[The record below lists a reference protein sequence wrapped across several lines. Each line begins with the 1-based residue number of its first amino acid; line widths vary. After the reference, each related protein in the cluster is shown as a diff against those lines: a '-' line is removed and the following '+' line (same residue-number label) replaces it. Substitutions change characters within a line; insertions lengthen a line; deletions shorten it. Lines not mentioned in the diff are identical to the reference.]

1 MGHPLVVKEALSL
14 PGLGVAPENIS
25 FTHVTMDS
33 DRFLCVRE
41 TGASNCLLVLDMRQ
55 PQSPVRRPIQADSVV
70 MNPVRNLLALKTAIP
85 GSAPAQDHLQVFD
98 MDQKAKV
105 KVHQMPE
112 RVVYWR
118 WLNPTMMALVTESA
132 VYKWAMEGA
141 AEPEKLFDRS
151 PNLRDNQ
158 IIGCRSSEDLKWF
171 VVVGIAP
178 GGPETGNLVRGNM
191 QLFSVAQNK
200 SQAIDGHAADI
211 STIKV
216 GAGTTTVFTFASKKA
231 SPDGRRVSTFHSIEL
246 GGSTFGKKQGELA
259 FPAESADD
267 FAVALHVAA
276 DLRMAFVLS
285 KGGLLFLVH
294 LDSAALICRARVSS
308 DPVFLACPSP
318 QSRGLY
324 ALNRKG
330 QLLRI
335 AVSLENVVPYISNQL
350 GNGDMAVAVAKSCG
364 LPGVENIIAEQFH
377 RHLAG
382 GMYKEAA
389 QVAAESPM
397 GFLRTGD
404 TISKFKGAP
413 AQPGQTAPLL
423 LYFSKC
429 LEQGKLNGGES
440 IELVRLVVSQG
451 KVHLIQNWW
460 DQQKLTPSEA
470 LGDLLKEHNP
480 ELAVA
485 VYRSGNAPQ
494 KVIAAFVQA
503 RQFDQI
509 VPFCQSVNYT
519 PDYLY
524 ILQACM
530 MNDPQGAV
538 AFAQHVSKTG
548 GKLDFNTVA
557 DLFLQRNMVR
567 EATKFLLDVLEPD
580 RPEDAM
586 LQTKVLEI
594 NLIAFPSV
602 ADAILASN
610 MFSHFDHLRI
620 AQLCEKAGLF
630 LRALEHYSD
639 LSDIKRCIVNTQGME
654 VKAIADVMRDF
665 DTDWKTTCITQLVK
679 NAGPSNVEFAVE
691 LGKEFN
697 SEIGH
702 KAMVSIFD
710 AHKCW
715 QGIFLYL
722 QNYANELEDK
732 DLSCKYIESCVVV
745 GNIHEVERA
754 TRELNHYDPDRIMRY
769 LMEARLSDARAL
781 INVCDRHG
789 KVPELTKY
797 LYTNNLMRYL
807 EGYVQKVSPGNTP
820 EVVGT
825 LLDCECDEGFIKN
838 LMISVRSLIPVD
850 KLTEEVEKRNK
861 LRMLGNFLE
870 HMINENSMDVHVHNA
885 LGKLIIES
893 NNNPE
898 HFLNT
903 NQYYDSAVVGKFCER
918 KDPLLACIAYK
929 RGKCDAELVN
939 VTNRNSLYKVQAR
952 YLVARQESGL
962 WALVLQEGNAHR
974 KQLVDQVVSTA
985 LPECKDPELVSAT
998 VKAFIAAGLSKE
1010 LIELLEKIILQTSA
1024 FSTNPSLQK
1033 LLILTA
1039 VRSHKERVLEYINRL
1054 DAYDGE
1060 DIASVCLDN
1069 EMYEEALVVYKKLGM
1084 AGDAIAVLTDHMNDL
1099 ARAKEYAEQVDDPQ
1113 VWAYLAG
1120 ALLETGDVKGAM
1132 AAFTTASDF
1141 SKFAD
1146 VIVAANS
1153 AGDCFV
1159 ELAAY
1164 LVQCRK
1170 GVKEPLVDT
1179 ELVFAYANTGNIR
1192 ALEDFVT
1199 RPNLADM
1206 ESVGQRCTKLEM
1218 WEAAKV
1224 LFTACGDWGSLAS
1237 VLVHLGMYQQ
1247 AVETAR
1253 KANSVRVWKNVCFAC
1268 LNAGEAKLAQV
1279 CGLNVIMHVDELE
1292 EVILYYEERLKFG
1305 EIIAMLEAGVGVD
1318 RAHSGIFTETGI
1330 LYAKYRPES
1339 LLDHIKLYVTRL
1351 NISRL
1356 IKTCTNF
1363 MHWKELSYLYV
1374 AYDEFDNAAITMMEH
1389 SHMAW
1394 EHGHFKDVIS
1404 RAANSDMHYRAIS
1417 FYLDEQ
1423 PELLSDLLKTLEGKL
1438 DHVRTI
1444 SLLSKTGHL
1453 FFAKSYLQSVQVNNL
1468 AAVNETLNE
1477 IYATEEDFELLQESV
1492 DSYDNFDALALAVKL
1507 QDHGMLEM
1515 RRVASSIFQ
1524 KRGRFRQALDLCRK
1538 DRLFVDA
1545 IEAVQWAGDAS
1556 LADSL
1561 VRFFVEDEGC
1571 PDCFAALLLI
1581 CPDLMNFQEVIEL
1594 GWINDMSE
1602 YATPFI
1608 IRETGRV
1615 HEGAKILVKEREDRL
1630 AAEAGEAEAREN
1642 ASAQQNQYVAM
1653 MQRLPALTGA
1663 PHMEP
1668 GGY

>member
-14 PGLGVAPENIS
+14 TGMGVAVENIS

-33 DRFLCVRE
+33 DRYLCVRE
-41 TGASNCLLVLDMRQ
+41 TGASNSLLVLDMQQ
-55 PQSPVRRPIQADSVV
+55 PQSPVRRPIQADSAV
-70 MNPVRNLLALKTAIP
+70 MNPARNLLALKAAVP
-85 GSAPAQDHLQVFD
+85 GSAPPQDHLQVFD
-98 MDQKAKV
+98 MDQKSKV
-105 KVHQMPE
+105 KMHQMPE
-112 RVVYWR
+112 RVVFWR
-118 WLNPTMMALVTESA
+118 WLSPKVMALVTDSA
-132 VYKWAMEGA
+132 VYKWTMEGG
-141 AEPEKLFDRS
+141 AEGKPEKLFDRS
-151 PNLRDNQ
+151 ANLRDNQ
-158 IIGCRSSEDLKWF
+158 IIGCRASDDLQWF

-178 GGPETGNLVRGNM
+178 GSPETGNLIRGNM
-191 QLFSVAQNK
+191 QLYSVAQSK

-211 STIKV
+211 TTIKV
-216 GAGTTTVFTFASKKA
+216 GAGTTTVFSFASKKA
-231 SPDGRRVSTFHSIEL
+231 AADGRVSSMIHSIEL

-267 FAVALHVAA
+267 IPIALHVAA
-276 DLRMAFVLS
+276 DLRMAFVVS

-294 LDSAALICRARVSS
+294 LDSAALICRVRVSA

-324 ALNRKG
+324 ALNRRG

-335 AVSLENVVPYISNQL
+335 SVSLENVVPYISNQL
-350 GNGDMAVAVAKSCG
+350 GNAELSIAVAKSCG

-377 RHLAG
+377 RHIAS

-404 TISKFKGAP
+404 TIARFRGAP

-429 LEQGKLNGGES
+429 LEAGKLNGEES
-440 IELVRLVVSQG
+440 IELVRLVISQG

-460 DQQKLTPSEA
+460 DQQKLTPSEG

-480 ELAVA
+480 ELAIA
-485 VYRSGNAPQ
+485 VYKQGQAPQ
-494 KVIAAFVQA
+494 KVIAAYVQA

-538 AFAQHVSKTG
+538 ALAQHASKTDSR
-548 GKLDFNTVA
+548 LDYNTVA

-580 RPEDAM
+580 RPEDGM

-594 NLIAFPSV
+594 NLVAFPSV

-639 LSDIKRCIVNTQGME
+639 LSDIKRCIVNTHGME
-654 VKAIADVMRDF
+654 VKAIADVMREF
-665 DTDWKTTCITQLVK
+665 STEWKTVCITQLVK
-679 NAGPSNVEFAVE
+679 NGGPTNMEFAAE
-691 LGKEFN
+691 LGKEF
-697 SEIGH
+697 SAEIGH
-702 KAMVSIFD
+702 KVMVGIFD
-710 AHKCW
+710 SHKCA

-732 DLSCKYIESCVVV
+732 DLTCKYIESCVAV
-745 GNIHEVERA
+745 GNTHEVERA
-754 TRELNHYDPDRIMRY
+754 TRELNHYDPDRVMRF

-825 LLDCECDEGFIKN
+825 LLDCECDESFIKN

-850 KLTEEVEKRNK
+850 KLTDEVEKRNK
-861 LRMLGNFLE
+861 LRLLGNFLE
-870 HMINENSMDVHVHNA
+870 HMINENSTDVHVHNA
-885 LGKLIIES
+885 LGKLVIES

-898 HFLNT
+898 HFLTT
-903 NQYYDSAVVGKFCER
+903 NQYYDSTVVGKFCER

-929 RGKCDAELVN
+929 RGKCDSELIK

-952 YLVARQESGL
+952 YLVERQEASL
-962 WALVLQEGNAHR
+962 WALVLKEENTHR

-998 VKAFIAAGLSKE
+998 VKAFMTAGLSKE

-1024 FSTNPSLQK
+1024 FSTNPSLQN

-1039 VRSHKERVLEYINRL
+1039 VRSNRERVLEYINRL

-1060 DIASVCLDN
+1060 DIAAVCLEN
-1069 EMYEEALVVYKKLGM
+1069 EMYEEALVIYKKLGM
-1084 AGDAIAVLTDHMNDL
+1084 TGDAVAVLADHMQDL
-1099 ARAKEYAEQVDDPQ
+1099 ARAKEYAEQVDEPQ

-1120 ALLETGDVKGAM
+1120 ALLEAGDIKGAI
-1132 AAFTTASDF
+1132 AAFLTAGDF
-1141 SKFAD
+1141 SKFSE
-1146 VIVAANS
+1146 VISAAN
-1153 AGDCFV
+1153 AAMEFAD
-1159 ELAAY
+1159 LANY

-1170 GVKEPLVDT
+1170 AVKEPLVDT
-1179 ELVFAYANTGNIR
+1179 ELVYAYANTGNLR
-1192 ALEDFVT
+1192 GLEDFVT
-1199 RPNLADM
+1199 RPNLADL
-1206 ESVGQRCTKLEM
+1206 EIVGQRCIKLEL

-1224 LFTACGDWGSLAS
+1224 LFTACGDWGSLAF

-1253 KANSVRVWKNVCFAC
+1253 KANSVRVWKDVCFAC

-1305 EIIAMLEAGVGVD
+1305 EIISMLEAGLGVD

-1330 LYAKYRPES
+1330 LYAKYRPEA
-1339 LLDHIKLYVTRL
+1339 LLDHVKLYVTRL

-1374 AYDEFDNAAITMMEH
+1374 AYDEFDNAAMTMMEH
-1389 SHMAW
+1389 SSAAW
-1394 EHGHFKDVIS
+1394 EHGHFKDVIV

-1423 PELLSDLLKTLEGKL
+1423 PALLSDLLKTLEGKL

-1477 IYATEEDFELLQESV
+1477 IYATEEDFEQLQESV
-1492 DSYDNFDALALAVKL
+1492 DAYDNFDALALAVKL
-1507 QDHGMLEM
+1507 QDHSMLEM

-1524 KRGRFRQALDLCRK
+1524 RRSRWRQALDLCRK

-1545 IEAVQWAGDAS
+1545 MEAVERAGDAG
-1556 LADSL
+1556 LAGSL

-1571 PDCFAALLLI
+1571 PDCFAALLLV
-1581 CPDLMNFQEVIEL
+1581 CPDLMNFQDVMEL
-1594 GWINDMSE
+1594 GWINDISE

-1615 HEGAKILVKEREDRL
+1615 HEGAKALLKEREDRM
-1630 AAEAGEAEAREN
+1630 AAEGGSSEAREN
-1642 ASAQQNQYVAM
+1642 ASAQQNVYVSM
-1653 MQRLPALTGA
+1653 MQRMPALMGA
-1663 PHMEP
+1663 PHME
-1668 GGY
+1668 